1 MSADGTVSLALFKF
15 WLKESKSLWNSP
27 TSGNRVE
34 IIIHS
39 IALFTASILSKHI
52 QLQSEISSFH
62 FGFFINACTL
72 QLTNQMKYPHKIR
85 INVSWEI
92 FLFVIQTIH
101 VRWFC
106 GCTRCAMMWELL
118 FWIWFTS
125 FHSSFIS
132 STSVHSSDIDFFM
145 QTYGLKLTSFD
156 SSRPVSHSLLSRRKN
171 EIQHCFPGYFVNDA
185 HNFQM
190 NFFFSLLL
198 YVRLRLYRKC
208 VSFHSNENLNTE
220 CNLAR
225 WQGIWTN
232 DFRFY
237 FQQWIFA
244 VTSQITTGTVYVPGS
259 ICICQFVYWMH
270 IKIGK
275 SQLIFCVDNQFFFSF
290 FFYFFLDPHKKEKL
304 KNKYT
309 ICFAFDKLFYW
320 IYENILV

>member
-15 WLKESKSLWNSP
+15 WLKESKSLRNSP

-92 FLFVIQTIH
+92 FLYVIQTIH

-106 GCTRCAMMWELL
+106 GCTRWAMMRELL

-125 FHSSFIS
+125 FHSSFVS

-190 NFFFSLLL
+190 NFFSL
-198 YVRLRLYRKC
+198 YYSTFDC
-208 VSFHSNENLNTE
+208 VYTANVFHSIQMKIWILNV
-220 CNLAR
+220 
-225 WQGIWTN
+225 IWLV
-232 DFRFY
+232 DREFE
-237 FQQWIFA
+237 QMIF
-244 VTSQITTGTVYVPGS
+244 G
-259 ICICQFVYWMH
+259 F
-270 IKIGK
+270 
-275 SQLIFCVDNQFFFSF
+275 IFNSE
-290 FFYFFLDPHKKEKL
+290 YLL
-304 KNKYT
+304 
-309 ICFAFDKLFYW
+309 
-320 IYENILV
+320 